1 MSNKAD
7 SGGIE
12 KKAIRAI
19 RQDGLE
25 TIGFGLFLAVLAIF
39 IYDIRYGG
47 ITGLGVLAFIL
58 LPPFLRKY
66 ITYPRV
72 GFAKFIDKKSP
83 GMIITSISIVI
94 LCLIL
99 FYLIGS
105 NEEYGFLMPL
115 FLGIL
120 FSLFIFWLAYRT
132 GMVVNYILG
141 ILYLAAG
148 NIGFCFTFYGFES
161 GLVTS
166 SMLLLLALATI
177 IAGSAQTMWFMR
189 KNPRV
194 TGEADG

>member
-1 MSNKAD
+1 MNDKAN

-25 TIGFGLFLAVLAIF
+25 TIGFSIFLAVLAIF

-58 LPPFLRKY
+58 LPPLLRKY

-72 GFAKFIDKKSP
+72 GYVKFIDKKDP
-83 GMIITSISIVI
+83 RTVITSIAIVL
-94 LCLIL
+94 LCLVL
-99 FYLIGS
+99 FYFIGS
-105 NEEYGFLMPL
+105 NENYGFLMPL

-120 FSLFIFWLAYRT
+120 FALFMFWLAYRT
-132 GMVVNYILG
+132 GTAVNYILG

-194 TGEADG
+194 AGEADG

>member
-1 MSNKAD
+1 MINKAN

-12 KKAIRAI
+12 KNAIRAI
-19 RQDGLE
+19 RRDGLE
-25 TIGFGLFLAVLAIF
+25 TIGLGIFLAVLAVF

-47 ITGLGVLAFIL
+47 ITGLGVLAFII

-72 GFAKFIDKKSP
+72 GYAKFIGRKDP
-83 GMIITSISIVI
+83 RMVIISTAIVI
-94 LCLIL
+94 LCLVI

-105 NEEYGFLMPL
+105 NEKYGFLMPL

-120 FSLFIFWLAYRT
+120 FSLFMFWLAYRT
-132 GMVVNYILG
+132 GTAVNYILG

-148 NIGFCFTFYGFES
+148 NIGFCFTLYGIEP

-166 SMLLLLALATI
+166 TMLFLLALTTI

-189 KNPRV
+189 KNPLL
-194 TGEADG
+194 TGETDG

>member
-1 MSNKAD
+1 MSNKAK

-12 KKAIRAI
+12 KKAVRTIR
-19 RQDGLE
+19 RDGLE
-25 TIGFGLFLAVLAIF
+25 TIGLGIFLAVLAIF

-47 ITGLGVLAFIL
+47 ITGLGVLGFIL

-72 GFAKFIDKKSP
+72 GYAKFIEKNDP
-83 GMIITSISIVI
+83 RAVIASIAIVI

-105 NEEYGFLMPL
+105 NEKYGFLMPL

-120 FSLFIFWLAYRT
+120 FALFIFWLAYRT
-132 GMVVNYILG
+132 GMAINYILG

-148 NIGFCFTFYGFES
+148 NIGVCFTLYGIDP

-166 SMLLLLALATI
+166 SMLFLLALITI
-177 IAGSAQTMWFMR
+177 IVGSAQTAWFMR

-194 TGEADG
+194 AGETDG